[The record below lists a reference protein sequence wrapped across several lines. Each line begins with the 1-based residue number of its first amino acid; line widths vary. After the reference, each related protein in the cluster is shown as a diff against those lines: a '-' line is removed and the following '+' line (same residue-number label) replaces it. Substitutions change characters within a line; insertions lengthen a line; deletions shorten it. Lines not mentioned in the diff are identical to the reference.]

1 MMAAREKIHG
11 HIEDH
16 FDQHLERVKAFVR
29 QPSISADG
37 TGMAEMA
44 ELVAAQIRE
53 VGGKAEIVPTPGYP
67 VVYGE
72 IDAGAPRTLL
82 VYGMYDV
89 QPVVG
94 ETWDVS
100 DPFGGEVLDASTEAP
115 PESGEGLGG
124 VLPDLGPCLVN
135 RGVFNS
141 KGPLIGFF
149 NALQSFRASDQPYP
163 LNLKFMVEGEEE
175 MGSRNLPG
183 FVEAYKDRLQADYAF
198 FGFYAQD
205 VKGKVIMH
213 LGVKGILFMEMIA
226 RGGDWGGPTTRG
238 IHGSNAVW
246 FHSPTWALV
255 QALSSMLTPDQKHI
269 LIDGFYDDIVSP
281 SAEDEEL
288 LMRLA
293 ATFSPET
300 QLQVNEV
307 GRYKYDLTGV
317 DLMRKYLYQPTL
329 NIDGIIS
336 GHTADGT
343 KTLLPHE
350 ARAKVD
356 IRMVPNMRPERMLQL
371 VEDHLARHGYA
382 DKVEAAVEDAYP
394 PAKLR
399 LAGNP
404 AAVALLK
411 TYRELGH
418 EPEVWPH
425 LAGSAPFYL
434 FTEVLDIPTAMG
446 GLGHGG
452 RAHSPN
458 EYVSLAGMKD
468 YEKSVASFLLNLAAA
483 G

>member
-1 MMAAREKIHG
+1 MSALEKVYG
-11 HIEDH
+11 HIEGH
-16 FDQHLERVKAFVR
+16 FDEHLERIKAFVR

-53 VGGKAEIVPTPGYP
+53 AGGEAEIVPTPGYP

-72 IDAGAPRTLL
+72 IDAGAPKTLL

-94 ETWDVS
+94 ETWDVT
-100 DPFGGEVLDASTEAP
+100 DPFGGEVLD
-115 PESGEGLGG
+115 
-124 VLPDLGPCLVN
+124 LPDLGPSLVN
-135 RGVFNS
+135 RGIYNS
-141 KGPLIGFF
+141 KGPLIGVF
-149 NALQSFRASDQPYP
+149 NALQSFRATGEPYP
-163 LNLKFMVEGEEE
+163 VNLKFMVEGEEE

-183 FVEAYKDRLQADYAF
+183 FVETYKDRLQADYAF

-205 VKGKVIMH
+205 VKGKVVMH
-213 LGVKGILFMEMIA
+213 LGVKGILFMELIA

-246 FHSPTWALV
+246 FHSPTWALL
-255 QALSSMLTPDQKHI
+255 QALTSMFTPDQKHI

-288 LMRLA
+288 LLRLA
-293 ATFSPET
+293 ETFSPET
-300 QLQVNEV
+300 QLEENDV
-307 GRYKYDLTGV
+307 RRFKYNLAGA

-336 GHTADGT
+336 GHTAEGT

-356 IRMVPNMRPERMLQL
+356 IRMVPDMHPERMLQL
-371 VEDHLARHGYA
+371 FKDHLARHGYA
-382 DKVEAAVEDAYP
+382 DKVEVAVEDAYP
-394 PAKLR
+394 PAKIR
-399 LAGNP
+399 LGGNP
-404 AAVALLK
+404 AAEALLK
-411 TYRELGH
+411 TYRDLGY
-418 EPEVWPH
+418 EPEIWPH

-446 GLGHGG
+446 GLGHGA

-458 EYVSLAGMKD
+458 EYVTLEGMKE
-468 YEKSVASFLLNLAAA
+468 YEKSVAAFLLNLGAA